1 MEESNKRGKYVLLA
15 SFMFSTFTFNQHIS
29 ISMIRI
35 VWSIISSSNNS
46 DSITHYISTIFIFA
60 LGSKI
65 SYTDEYLSSESEND
79 HSDIFDPRSFRCKVF
94 LFFLAFLA
102 MAIYLS

>member
-1 MEESNKRGKYVLLA
+1 MEGRNKSGKYVLLA
-15 SFMFSTFTFNQHIS
+15 SFIFSTFTFNQHIN

-35 VWSIISSSNNS
+35 VWSFISSSNNS

-65 SYTDEYLSSESEND
+65 ICTDEYLSTESEND
-79 HSDIFDPRSFRCKVF
+79 HSDIFDSET
-94 LFFLAFLA
+94 
-102 MAIYLS
+102 I